1 MKLAVCHKISSFFAG
16 FPKAQILT
24 DLVFVRLVGVEG
36 AVMVLSVSV
45 SAELLAVKLELGTL
59 RN

>member
-1 MKLAVCHKISSFFAG
+1 MNL
-16 FPKAQILT
+16 KAQTLT
-24 DLVFVRLVGVEG
+24 DLVFVRFVGVEG

>member
-1 MKLAVCHKISSFFAG
+1 MSGGPSLAVTG
-16 FPKAQILT
+16 
-24 DLVFVRLVGVEG
+24 VGVEG

-45 SAELLAVKLELGTL
+45 SAELLAVMLWLGTE

>member
-1 MKLAVCHKISSFFAG
+1 MSGGPSLAVAG
-16 FPKAQILT
+16 
-24 DLVFVRLVGVEG
+24 VGVEG

-45 SAELLAVKLELGTL
+45 SAELLAVILWLGTE